1 MGQWGVP
8 SRRDFLTAIGA
19 AALGSHRVQ
28 GAPVPGAP
36 VPGSQVPGSQV
47 QGPPSRRAGGPR
59 SNEFVFA
66 RLRYNSG
73 DWDYNSKV
81 AANVLD
87 ALVQYTTIPVYPE
100 EVVITADSEE
110 LLSFPFVFMTGHTL
124 VRFSAADRQNL
135 VDFVENGGLLFS
147 DDCNHDIN
155 GLYAKSFEEEM
166 RRAFPGPKTLDKLP
180 NSHPIFRS
188 FFTFPDGP
196 PQTSH
201 ELNGWGDDIVHEYVR
216 SIERNNRL
224 GVLYSNKDY
233 GCEWDYDWRNKRFRA
248 EDNTK
253 FAVNVVVY
261 AMT

>member
-1 MGQWGVP
+1 MAD
-8 SRRDFLTAIGA
+8 RRTFLKTLGLATAGLA
-19 AALGSHRVQ
+19 A
-28 GAPVPGAP
+28 GAPVLAGA
-36 VPGSQVPGSQV
+36 SR
-47 QGPPSRRAGGPR
+47 QGTAAGVRRGGPAP
-59 SNEFVFA
+59 NEFVFA

-73 DWDYNSKV
+73 DWDYNPKV

-87 ALVQYTTIPVYPE
+87 AVVQYTTIPVYPE
-100 EVVITADSEE
+100 EIVITADSEE
-110 LLSFPFVFMTGHTL
+110 LLAFPFLFMTGHTL
-124 VRFSAADRQNL
+124 VRFSAAERQNL
-135 VDFVENGGLLFS
+135 VDFVKNGGLLFS
-147 DDCNHDIN
+147 DDCNHDVN

-166 RRAFPGPKTLDKLP
+166 RRAFAGDDVLAKLP
-180 NSHPIFRS
+180 NRHPLYKS

-201 ELNGWGDDIVHEYVR
+201 ELNGWGDDIVHEYLRGIAVDR
-216 SIERNNRL
+216 GGVTDIASGRL

-233 GCEWDYDWRNKRFRA
+233 GCEWDYNWQNKRFRS